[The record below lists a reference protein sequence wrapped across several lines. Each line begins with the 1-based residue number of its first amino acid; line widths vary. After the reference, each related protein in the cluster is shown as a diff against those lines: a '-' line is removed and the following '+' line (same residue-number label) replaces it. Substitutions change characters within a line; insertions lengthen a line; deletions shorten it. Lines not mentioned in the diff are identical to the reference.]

1 MTPVHKGDNREL
13 VESYKS
19 ISLLPI
25 SAKCL
30 ERIVHKV
37 IYTHVSPYLSK
48 WQHGFIEGR
57 SCETQL
63 VLTHHQWALALDE
76 GRQVDVVFLHF
87 SKAFDRDS
95 HPILLRRLFSF
106 GISGSLLQWCE
117 SYLSHRQQRVVLDGV
132 SSSWS
137 EVSSGVPQGS
147 LLGPL
152 FFVLFISDLPEAVL
166 PGNAIALYADYCKSS
181 RIIDSASDQNLFQED
196 LNNLHQWS
204 SRNFK
209 VFNVKKCKIMR
220 ITMKKQPFTSSFF
233 LDNLVLEEVSE
244 FRDLGITTDRH
255 LRWNLH
261 IDKVVPIANRMLGLR
276 LYCTLVRSNL
286 ENCSLIWLKSWRKYR
301 GGQLNL
307 S

>member
-1 MTPVHKGDNREL
+1 MVRK
-13 VESYKS
+13 
-19 ISLLPI
+19 
-25 SAKCL
+25 
-30 ERIVHKV
+30 
-37 IYTHVSPYLSK
+37 LSK
-48 WQHGFIEGR
+48 PSATKSGAGR
-57 SCETQL
+57 SLFIL
-63 VLTHHQWALALDE
+63 VR
-76 GRQVDVVFLHF
+76 GFF
-87 SKAFDRDS
+87 SSPARLPFRS
-95 HPILLRRLFSF
+95 TVLCPI
-106 GISGSLLQWCE
+106 
-117 SYLSHRQQRVVLDGV
+117 H
-132 SSSWS
+132 
-137 EVSSGVPQGS
+137 
-147 LLGPL
+147 
-152 FFVLFISDLPEAVL
+152 FISDLPEAVL
-166 PGNAIALYADYCKSS
+166 PGNAIALYVDDCKSS

-209 VFNVKKCKIMR
+209 VFNVKKSKIMR

-261 IDKVVPIANRMLGLR
+261 IDKVVPIANRMLGL
-276 LYCTLVRSNL
+276 YCTLVRSNL